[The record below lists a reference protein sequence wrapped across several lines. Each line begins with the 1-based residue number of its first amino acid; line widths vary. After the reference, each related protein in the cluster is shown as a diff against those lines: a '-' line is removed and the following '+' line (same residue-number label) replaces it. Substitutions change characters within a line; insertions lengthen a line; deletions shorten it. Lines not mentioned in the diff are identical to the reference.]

1 MNDTSEPREGLS
13 VEMPPHARLAGLE
26 FQESAG
32 ALRVAFTDGGERT
45 IAADQIIALCGASIR
60 TEMTSLAV
68 EQNTFTSAVVFP
80 LGSARVR
87 LHPAP
92 QLSSE
97 GAMLILALRTA
108 PPSDLLYLVA
118 DSFNFRKALGGDAGY
133 STEMNLR
140 TLVRRLA
147 ALAPGA
153 SCDDF
158 VMAIIHRVPLPPPLA
173 SLMEFFKA
181 NAAV

>member
-1 MNDTSEPREGLS
+1 MNETSEPREDLR

-32 ALRVAFTDGGERT
+32 ALRVTFTDGDERT

-68 EQNTFTSAVVFP
+68 EQNTVSSAVVFP
-80 LGSARVR
+80 LGSARAR
-87 LHPAP
+87 FHPGP
-92 QLSSE
+92 QLTSE
-97 GAMLILALRTA
+97 GAMLIVALRTA
-108 PPSDLLYLVA
+108 PPSDLLYFVA
-118 DSFNFRKALGGDAGY
+118 DSFNFRNALGAEAGY

-140 TLVRRLA
+140 ALVRRLA

-153 SCDDF
+153 SRDDF
-158 VMAIIHRVPLPPPLA
+158 VMAIIHRVPLPPPMA

>member
-1 MNDTSEPREGLS
+1 VNDTSEPREGLS
-13 VEMPPHARLAGLE
+13 VEMPPHARLAGFE

-60 TEMTSLAV
+60 TEMTSLSV
-68 EQNTFTSAVVFP
+68 ERNTFSSGIVYP
-80 LGSARVR
+80 LGGVR
-87 LHPAP
+87 LQSGP

-108 PPSDLLYLVA
+108 PPSDLLYVVA
-118 DSFNFRKALGGDAGY
+118 DSFNFRKALGADAGY

-158 VMAIIHRVPLPPPLA
+158 VMAIIHRVPLPPPMA

-181 NAAV
+181 NAAL